1 MQFAGGFADV
11 IVDKVKA
18 EEAQA
23 RDDESWDKRFQKQQ
37 DAIDNRTRGDKRR
50 AKEKEAAE
58 MLQTLKTL
66 LLLHKLLQV
75 VSLLITLQ
83 LVLVNKHYKQGQM

>member
-23 RDDESWDKRFQKQQ
+23 REDESWDRRFQ
-37 DAIDNRTRGDKRR
+37 N
-50 AKEKEAAE
+50 
-58 MLQTLKTL
+58 
-66 LLLHKLLQV
+66 
-75 VSLLITLQ
+75 
-83 LVLVNKHYKQGQM
+83 

>member
-23 RDDESWDKRFQKQQ
+23 RDDESWDRRFNKQQ
-37 DAIDNRTRGDKRR
+37 DAINKRTRGQKRR
-50 AKEKEAAE
+50 ATEEAAAE
-58 MLQTLKTL
+58 AAQALKAAGFT
-66 LLLHKLLQV
+66 
-75 VSLLITLQ
+75 
-83 LVLVNKHYKQGQM
+83 